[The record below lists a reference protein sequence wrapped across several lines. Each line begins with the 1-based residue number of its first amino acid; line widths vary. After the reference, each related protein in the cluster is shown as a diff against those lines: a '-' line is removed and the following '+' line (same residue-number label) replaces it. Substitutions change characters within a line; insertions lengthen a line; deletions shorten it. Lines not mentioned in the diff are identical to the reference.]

1 MTLRD
6 RPRQA
11 SVRAVRSHAMGQG
24 ISEVLPFA
32 IGVAL
37 SPVPIIAVIL
47 ILFSD
52 RARVN
57 GPAFLLGW
65 VVGLAV
71 ATSVV
76 YFVLDAANASTDS
89 TTSDSVSWGKIL
101 LGVLLLGL
109 ARRNWAKR
117 PAPGQ
122 TAELPKWM
130 ATVES
135 IAPSRAFGL
144 AVLLS
149 VVNPK
154 NLVLV
159 LGAAAG
165 LGQLGVDT
173 GDAIVAIAVFVVVA
187 SLSIAFPVVYR
198 LVGGAR
204 ARTTLDDLK
213 AWMTEHNSAVMA
225 VLFLVFGV
233 VLISKGLGYLS

>member
-1 MTLRD
+1 
-6 RPRQA
+6 
-11 SVRAVRSHAMGQG
+11 MGHG

-57 GPAFLLGW
+57 GPVFLLGW
-65 VVGLAV
+65 VVGLA
-71 ATSVV
+71 ATSAIV
-76 YFVLDAANASTDS
+76 YFVADAANASTDS
-89 TTSDSVSWGKIL
+89 GTSDSISWGKIV

-117 PAPGQ
+117 PSPGAQ
-122 TAELPKWM
+122 ADLPKWM

-135 IAPSRAFGL
+135 IAPVRAFGL
-144 AVLLS
+144 AIVLS

-165 LGQLGVDT
+165 LGQLGLDT
-173 GDAIVAIAVFVVVA
+173 GDAIVALAVFVVVA
-187 SLSIAFPVVYR
+187 SVTIAFPVGYQ
-198 LVGGAR
+198 LFGGAK
-204 ARTTLDDLK
+204 ARTTLDDMK
-213 AWMTEHNSAVMA
+213 AWLIEHNHAVMA

-233 VLISKGLGYLS
+233 VLISKGIGLLS

>member
-1 MTLRD
+1 
-6 RPRQA
+6 
-11 SVRAVRSHAMGQG
+11 MGQG

-57 GPAFLLGW
+57 GPVFLFGW

-76 YFVLDAANASTDS
+76 YFVADAANASTDS
-89 TTSDSVSWGKIL
+89 GTSDSISWGKIL
-101 LGVLLLGL
+101 LGVALIGL

-122 TAELPKWM
+122 PAELPKWM

-135 IAPSRAFGL
+135 ITPSRAFGI

-165 LGQLGVDT
+165 LGQLGLDT

-187 SLSIAFPVVYR
+187 SLSIAFPVVYQ
-198 LVGGAR
+198 LVGGAS

-213 AWMTEHNSAVMA
+213 TWMTEHNSAVMA